1 MAQAQLDLENPTR
14 PSTTPCI
21 EVTMPEITAW
31 TVAREVNNSHQSP
44 TTSPLIDAIDC
55 VFETNEL
62 LHQLLSDVP
71 VECRHR
77 LRRVSKA
84 WNSVLLSI
92 GCALKPTALYSPS
105 ENNSCPVYVTN
116 TTIRLNPTL
125 TDARVPSYLYTR
137 DLPLEPKYITFADND
152 LTDRAMLFQKR
163 NEFVT
168 APPITMMG
176 LGADI
181 RDWLGSVAIL
191 RVKGGIRVG
200 DLLEFF
206 DKIDTHMPVGVRRV
220 WGADFDEIWK
230 PFACF
235 DICKTWTWVEEFERV
250 RAGRLVGYEAG

>member
-21 EVTMPEITAW
+21 EATMPENTAW
-31 TVAREVNNSHQSP
+31 TVARKVNNSHQSP

-77 LRRVSKA
+77 LRRVYKS

-92 GCALKPTALYSPS
+92 GCALKSTALYSPS

-125 TDARVPSYLYTR
+125 TDA
-137 DLPLEPKYITFADND
+137 
-152 LTDRAMLFQKR
+152 
-163 NEFVT
+163 
-168 APPITMMG
+168 
-176 LGADI
+176 
-181 RDWLGSVAIL
+181 
-191 RVKGGIRVG
+191 RVG

-235 DICKTWTWVEEFERV
+235 DTCKTWTWVEEFERV